1 VADRCQYEEKKMP
14 HISVKLYPGR
24 SHEQKQMLADEM
36 TRTLMS
42 VLGSK
47 REAISVGI
55 EDIAKDDWAELVDK
69 TEIMAKPDTIYK
81 RSGT

>member
-1 VADRCQYEEKKMP
+1 MP

-24 SHEQKQMLADEM
+24 SDEQKQMLADEI
-36 TRTLMS
+36 TKTLMS

-55 EDIAKDDWAELVDK
+55 EDIAKDDWAELVEK
-69 TEIMAKPDTIYK
+69 AEIIAKPEAIYK

>member
-1 VADRCQYEEKKMP
+1 MP

-24 SHEQKQMLADEM
+24 SDEQKQMLADEI
-36 TRTLMS
+36 TKTLMS

-55 EDIAKDDWAELVDK
+55 EDIAKDDWAELVEK
-69 TEIMAKPDTIYK
+69 AEIIAKPETIYK